1 MNTKQLLH
9 ELSYPQILT
18 ALERKEIIA
27 TIKDQSDMIADL
39 QKELAK
45 KMKEIDQKESYYPKK
60 EAIK

>member
-1 MNTKQLLH
+1 MNTKQLLYS
-9 ELSYPQILT
+9 LSYPQILT

-27 TIKDQSDMIADL
+27 TIKDQADTIADL

-60 EAIK
+60 EVIL

>member
-27 TIKDQSDMIADL
+27 TIKDQADTIADL
-39 QKELAK
+39 RQELAK
-45 KMKEIDQKESYYPKK
+45 RKED
-60 EAIK
+60 